1 MDQPLSL
8 REVAMAKRGQCRCG
22 TIIRFALTPRGYK
35 ARCSVCRSV
44 VRLRVGRKDRPGK
57 NRLARAPVAAPPPLP
72 ARGAPPALIGP
83 EKHTKPVAPEPA
95 ETGVPHELE
104 SPPGGAPWWVLALIF
119 AAVAAL
125 GVAAALLW
133 EWGL

>member
-1 MDQPLSL
+1 
-8 REVAMAKRGQCRCG
+8 MAKRGRCRCG

-35 ARCSVCRSV
+35 ARCSVCQSV

-57 NRLARAPVAAPPPLP
+57 NRLARASVAAPPPLP
-72 ARGAPPALIGP
+72 IRGGPPGLIGP
-83 EKHTKPVAPEPA
+83 GKPEQAAPPEPA
-95 ETGVPHELE
+95 ETDTSHELE

-119 AAVAAL
+119 AAVVAL